1 MFLSQVAAAAVVA
14 GIRLVFV
21 SNQSLS
27 LPSPQPAAAT
37 APSLIMWGGTIAANN
52 IYRVFLKMGSKY
64 LEKWARGKRGGR
76 FNLLKISG
84 FSMLNISRIDFDT
97 FIGAFY
103 F

>member
-1 MFLSQVAAAAVVA
+1 MIDWVIDLVDWYIECLTDILIVLLFLSQVAAAAVVA

-27 LPSPQPAAAT
+27 LPPAAT

-64 LEKWARGKRGGR
+64 LEKWTRGMR
-76 FNLLKISG
+76 NLTCS
-84 FSMLNISRIDFDT
+84 
-97 FIGAFY
+97 
-103 F
+103 